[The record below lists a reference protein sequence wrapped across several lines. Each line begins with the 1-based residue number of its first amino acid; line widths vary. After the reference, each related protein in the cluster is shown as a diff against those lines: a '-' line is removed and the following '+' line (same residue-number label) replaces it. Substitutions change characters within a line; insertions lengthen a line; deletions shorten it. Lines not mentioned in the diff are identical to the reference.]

1 MAEGDAMKTF
11 LALVH
16 KDEGSAYGLTFPD
29 LPGCFAAADAQGDI
43 LRKGMEALELWFEDA
58 PEVSP
63 RGPEAIAT
71 EVASELAEGA
81 FLIAVPL
88 VQPST
93 RQKRVNISLD
103 AGTLGAID
111 SAAEGLGLTRSGFLA
126 MAALNEIRGGH

>member
-1 MAEGDAMKTF
+1 MKTY

-16 KDEGSAYGLTFPD
+16 KQEGTAYGLSFPD
-29 LPGCFAAADAQGDI
+29 LPGCFAAADNEGDI
-43 LRKGMEALELWFEDA
+43 LRNAVEALELWFEDEPA
-58 PEVSP
+58 VTP
-63 RGPEAIAT
+63 RGPEAVAA
-71 EVASELAEGA
+71 EVASDLAAGA

-103 AGTLGAID
+103 AGTLEAID
-111 SAAEGLGLTRSGFLA
+111 TAADGLGLTRSGYLA

>member
-1 MAEGDAMKTF
+1 MKTY

-16 KDEGSAYGLTFPD
+16 KEPGSAYGLTFPD
-29 LPGCFAAADAQGDI
+29 LPGCFAAADAEGDI
-43 LRKGMEALELWFEDA
+43 LRAGVEALELWFEDA
-58 PEVSP
+58 EPVTP
-63 RGPEAIAT
+63 RGPEAVAV
-71 EVASELAEGA
+71 EVAEDLAQGA

-88 VQPST
+88 VQPSS

-111 SAAEGLGLTRSGFLA
+111 SAAEVLGLTRSGFLT

>member
-1 MAEGDAMKTF
+1 MKSY

-16 KDEGSAYGLTFPD
+16 KDADSAYGLSFPD
-29 LPGCFAAADAQGDI
+29 LPGCFAAADAEGDI
-43 LRKGMEALELWFEDA
+43 LRNAVQALELWFEDA
-58 PEVSP
+58 QPVTP
-63 RGPEAIAT
+63 RGPEAIAAET
-71 EVASELAEGA
+71 AADLAQGA

-88 VQPST
+88 VQPSS

-111 SAAEGLGLTRSGFLA
+111 AAADGLGLTRSGFLT

>member
-1 MAEGDAMKTF
+1 MKTY

-16 KDEGSAYGLTFPD
+16 KDAGSAYGLTFPD
-29 LPGCFAAADAQGDI
+29 LPGCFAAADAEGDI
-43 LRKGMEALELWFEDA
+43 LRNAAEALELWFEDA
-58 PEVSP
+58 APVTA
-63 RGPEAIAT
+63 RGPEAIAA
-71 EVASELAEGA
+71 EVAADLAQGA

-88 VQPST
+88 VQPSS

-111 SAAEGLGLTRSGFLA
+111 SAAEGLGLTRSGFLT

>member
-1 MAEGDAMKTF
+1 MKTY

-16 KDEGSAYGLTFPD
+16 KEEGTAYGLSFPD
-29 LPGCFAAADAQGDI
+29 LPGCFAAADSEGNI
-43 LRKGMEALELWFEDA
+43 LRNAVEALELWFEDEA
-58 PEVSP
+58 AVTP
-63 RGPEAIAT
+63 RGLETTAA
-71 EVASELAEGA
+71 EVADDLAAGA

-103 AGTLGAID
+103 VGTLEAID
-111 SAAEGLGLTRSGFLA
+111 TAADGLGLTRSGYLA

>member
-1 MAEGDAMKTF
+1 MKTY

-16 KDEGSAYGLTFPD
+16 KEADSAYGLTFPD

-43 LRKGMEALELWFEDA
+43 LRAGVEALELWFEDA
-58 PEVSP
+58 APVTP
-63 RGPEAIAT
+63 RGPEAIAA
-71 EVASELAEGA
+71 EVAEDLAQGA
-81 FLIAVPL
+81 FLIVVPL
-88 VQPST
+88 VQPSS

-111 SAAEGLGLTRSGFLA
+111 AAAEGLGLTRSGFLT